1 MFLVYFQEPEMVTI
15 VQNLTILLGP
25 KTQAQQLRLNPMRD
39 RKQTGTKTEETE
51 IVIQTF
57 LTILTLFKPEMG
69 QLTTDRQTLPHKNK
83 PCPKI
88 QLWLYS
94 IKNPL
99 DLQRSQLMPFPVGV
113 GFRSTRNN
121 SNFPPI

>member
-1 MFLVYFQEPEMVTI
+1 METI
-15 VQNLTILLGP
+15 VQNLTILLGH
-25 KTQAQQLRLNPMRD
+25 KNQTAQQQRLNLMRD

-57 LTILTLFKPEMG
+57 LTILILFKPEMG
-69 QLTTDRQTLPHKNK
+69 QLTTDRQIPLHKNK

-99 DLQRSQLMPFPVGV
+99 HQRSQLFPPVR
-113 GFRSTRNN
+113 FRSIRNN
-121 SNFPPI
+121 LNFPPI

>member
-1 MFLVYFQEPEMVTI
+1 METI
-15 VQNLTILLGP
+15 VQNLTILLGH
-25 KTQAQQLRLNPMRD
+25 KNQTALQQRLNLMRD

-57 LTILTLFKPEMG
+57 LTILILFKPEMG
-69 QLTTDRQTLPHKNK
+69 QLTTDRQMPLHKNK

-99 DLQRSQLMPFPVGV
+99 RQRSQLFPPVS
-113 GFRSTRNN
+113 FRSTRNN